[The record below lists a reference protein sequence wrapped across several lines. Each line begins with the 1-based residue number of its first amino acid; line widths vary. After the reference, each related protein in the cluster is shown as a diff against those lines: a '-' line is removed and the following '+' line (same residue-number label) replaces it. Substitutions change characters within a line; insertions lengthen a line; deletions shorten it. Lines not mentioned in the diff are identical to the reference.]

1 MVGRNT
7 IVNENTVKVGINKD
21 AIKIGF
27 IGAGYMGYGMA
38 HNFLKNNYSVS
49 VIAHK
54 NRKPIDRL
62 IDEGA
67 IECKS
72 MKELGEDNN
81 VIVMCVTNTPIAT
94 EIANEIV
101 SHLNEDDLVID
112 ITTHQVNGSIEIE
125 KIFSTNKVNYV
136 ESPVMGGPVQSK
148 EGVLGA
154 IVGSSDNNFILAK
167 EILLNFCKKVV
178 LFGPVGN
185 GTKAKLINNFLSL
198 GTATLVI
205 ETLKAIKH
213 LNIDLQKFY
222 DVAKL
227 GSGNSG
233 ALNRITDK
241 AIAGDYK
248 GYIFSVNNTLKD
260 MTYINEL
267 LSDLPNAEKLSS
279 LTKSFYQDAADRG
292 EGDLLISELINKA

>member
-1 MVGRNT
+1 MVGRST

-21 AIKIGF
+21 AIKVGF

-38 HNFLKNNYSVS
+38 HNLLKNNYSVS

-94 EIANEIV
+94 EVANEIS

-154 IVGSSDNNFILAK
+154 IVG
-167 EILLNFCKKVV
+167 
-178 LFGPVGN
+178 
-185 GTKAKLINNFLSL
+185 
-198 GTATLVI
+198 
-205 ETLKAIKH
+205 
-213 LNIDLQKFY
+213 
-222 DVAKL
+222 
-227 GSGNSG
+227 
-233 ALNRITDK
+233 
-241 AIAGDYK
+241 
-248 GYIFSVNNTLKD
+248 
-260 MTYINEL
+260 
-267 LSDLPNAEKLSS
+267 
-279 LTKSFYQDAADRG
+279 
-292 EGDLLISELINKA
+292 